1 MSQPNKRFLI
11 TQSLIS
17 SWEYSFVKDGGYQ
30 DFLKTL
36 YRERTP
42 PTTAM
47 LNGQWFENVVNSVC
61 NGIEISESHEWYRPV
76 TELADTLTGAQ
87 QQVKLSRNLTVNG
100 ITFVCYGILDF
111 LKAGIIY
118 DTKYSKTYH
127 VGKYLN
133 SPQHSMYFY
142 LVPEARQ
149 FTYLICDGK
158 YVYRETYYPD
168 ETEPIEKI
176 IERFMDYLDK
186 KDLVTTFCENWR
198 SKY

>member
-1 MSQPNKRFLI
+1 MSQPNKFLI

-17 SWEYSFVKDGGYQ
+17 SWEYSFAKEGGYE

-36 YRERTP
+36 RRERTP
-42 PTTAM
+42 PTNAM

-61 NGIEISESHEWYRPV
+61 NGIKIPESHEWYKPV
-76 TELADTLTGAQ
+76 TELTETLTGAQ
-87 QQVKLSRNLTVNG
+87 QQVKLSRNLTING

-133 SPQHSMYFY
+133 SPQHPMYFY

-149 FTYLICDGK
+149 FSYLICDGK
-158 YVYRETYYPD
+158 YVYTETYYPG
-168 ETEPIEKI
+168 ETEPIERI
-176 IERFMDYLDK
+176 IERFTDYLDK
-186 KDLVTTFCENWR
+186 KNLVSTFCENWR

>member
-1 MSQPNKRFLI
+1 
-11 TQSLIS
+11 
-17 SWEYSFVKDGGYQ
+17 VKDGGYE

-36 YRERTP
+36 RRERTP

-47 LNGQWFENVVNSVC
+47 LDGQRFESVVNSVC
-61 NGIEISESHEWYRPV
+61 DGVEIYSDHEWHKPI
-76 TELADTLTGAQ
+76 TELAETLTGAQ
-87 QQVKLSRNLTVNG
+87 QQVKLSKDLIVNG

-111 LKAGIIY
+111 LKASIIY

-133 SPQHSMYFY
+133 SPQHPMYFY

-168 ETEPIEKI
+168 ETEPIERI

-186 KDLVTTFCENWR
+186 KDLVTTFFENWR

>member
-1 MSQPNKRFLI
+1 MSQQPNKFLI

-17 SWEYSFVKDGGYQ
+17 SWEYSFVKEDGYKE
-30 DFLKTL
+30 FLKTL
-36 YRERTP
+36 HREHTP

-47 LNGQWFENVVNSVC
+47 LDGQRFESVVNSVC
-61 NGIEISESHEWYRPV
+61 DGIEIYPEHEWYKPI
-76 TELADTLTGAQ
+76 TELAETLTGSQ
-87 QQVKLSRNLTVNG
+87 QQVKLSRDLTVNG

-133 SPQHSMYFY
+133 SPQHPMYFY

-168 ETEPIEKI
+168 ETEPIERI
-176 IERFMDYLDK
+176 ITRFMDYLDK
-186 KDLVTTFCENWR
+186 KNLVSTFCENWR